1 MSEFTLIEASNGAK
15 PKVVGVAY
23 SGGKMSLPGWRHPVV
38 VDLAGMEIPESVP
51 LLTNH
56 ENKTD
61 SRIGLISAAV
71 RNNVLEITGEIVS
84 DSKDAADIIA
94 QGKAGAD
101 WQLSI
106 GADVKE
112 CELVKGNREVNGQEV
127 EGPFYHI
134 KKSTLREVSV
144 VAVGA
149 DAHTNMKV
157 NAKFNLVNQEGEAM
171 NNKSETKSVSAV
183 SAPNANDA
191 VPPEK
196 KPEPEQKPGNPANKP
211 GEPEKKPD
219 NAEKKPGQA
228 AAEATPPA
236 IQASAG
242 DVAATAREAAQN
254 AVKAERERIS
264 AIQAICDGEF
274 PEIEREAIAGGWTPE
289 VVTKKVLETIRAER
303 PAANVNIS
311 VKTAPE
317 GGELRKTIEAAMCL
331 RVGVSADQLE
341 KSYGAKTVEA
351 GMAEMDMPL
360 KQLLIECMK
369 LDGIPY
375 SRGFDNETIRAAF
388 SSVSLPGILSNVAN
402 KKLLQSYEAQPIIA
416 MKLCSTGDL
425 NDFKENDRFRLTDV
439 GDLLP
444 IAADGEIKV
453 YAISEHIEYA
463 GVHSGDA
470 TIQFPPQ
477 KLYVETMRRIKK
489 VSQQIAK
496 ALKIS
501 GPFNIQFLA
510 KDNDIKVIECNLRA
524 SRSFPFVSKVLKI
537 NFIDLATRIMLG
549 LHVEKPA
556 KNAFDLDYV
565 GIKASQFSFS
575 RLQGAD
581 PVLGVDM
588 SSTGEVGCIGVDTS
602 EAILKSMLAV
612 GLRIP
617 AKGVLLSTGGPKQ
630 KADMLEAARML
641 HAKGLPIYATGGTYR
656 YLIDNGIPC
665 VRVYWPSET
674 DRQPQ
679 ALELLHNKQVDLVV
693 NIPKDLTPTE
703 LGNGHR
709 IRRAAIDLNISLL
722 TNARLASAFIR
733 AFTTLSPDDI
743 EIVPWDEY

>member
-1 MSEFTLIEASNGAK
+1 MSELTLIEASNGAK

-71 RNNVLEITGEIVS
+71 RNNALEITGEIVS
-84 DSKDAADIIA
+84 DSRDAADIIA

-112 CELVKGNREVNGQEV
+112 CELVKGSREVNGQEV

-183 SAPNANDA
+183 SAPNDA

-196 KPEPEQKPGNPANKP
+196 KPEPEQKPGEPANKP

-219 NAEKKPGQA
+219 NAEKKTGQA

-289 VVTKKVLETIRAER
+289 GVTKKVLETIRAER

-444 IAADGEIKV
+444 IAADGEIKDGGL
-453 YAISEHIEYA
+453 IEE
-463 GVHSGDA
+463 S
-470 TIQFPPQ
+470 
-477 KLYVETMRRIKK
+477 
-489 VSQQIAK
+489 
-496 ALKIS
+496 
-501 GPFNIQFLA
+501 
-510 KDNDIKVIECNLRA
+510 
-524 SRSFPFVSKVLKI
+524 
-537 NFIDLATRIMLG
+537 
-549 LHVEKPA
+549 A
-556 KNAFDLDYV
+556 KNQLDTYGKKFCLTRKMIINDDLGAFMKVPTAMGNRAARLIDQL
-565 GIKASQFSFS
+565 FFS
-575 RLQGAD
+575 RLLSNPAQADGKALFSTNHKNLLSGASSALSSDSLKKAIQLFLDQVDADGQPISVEPKYLLVPTALKHLAIELTQGATLIMSGTDNAVRPALNVLSDENLQVISSPYLGNSAYEGSSQTGWYLFGD
-581 PVLGVDM
+581 PKTVDTWEIGFLKGKRTPTVERGETDFNTLGLWFRVYFDLGVREQDHRGM
-588 SSTGEVGCIGVDTS
+588 V
-602 EAILKSMLAV
+602 
-612 GLRIP
+612 
-617 AKGVLLSTGGPKQ
+617 
-630 KADMLEAARML
+630 KANGAA
-641 HAKGLPIYATGGTYR
+641 
-656 YLIDNGIPC
+656 
-665 VRVYWPSET
+665 
-674 DRQPQ
+674 
-679 ALELLHNKQVDLVV
+679 
-693 NIPKDLTPTE
+693 
-703 LGNGHR
+703 
-709 IRRAAIDLNISLL
+709 
-722 TNARLASAFIR
+722 
-733 AFTTLSPDDI
+733 
-743 EIVPWDEY
+743 

>member
-38 VDLAGMEIPESVP
+38 VDLAGMELPESVP

-112 CELVKGNREVNGQEV
+112 CELVKGSREVNGQEV

-183 SAPNANDA
+183 SAPNDA
-191 VPPEK
+191 APPEK
-196 KPEPEQKPGNPANKP
+196 KPEPEQKPGNPANKPGEPANKP

-444 IAADGEIKV
+444 IAADGEIKDGGL
-453 YAISEHIEYA
+453 IEE
-463 GVHSGDA
+463 S
-470 TIQFPPQ
+470 
-477 KLYVETMRRIKK
+477 
-489 VSQQIAK
+489 
-496 ALKIS
+496 
-501 GPFNIQFLA
+501 
-510 KDNDIKVIECNLRA
+510 
-524 SRSFPFVSKVLKI
+524 
-537 NFIDLATRIMLG
+537 
-549 LHVEKPA
+549 A
-556 KNAFDLDYV
+556 KNQLDTYGKKFCLTRKMIINDDLGAFMKVPTAMGNRAARLIDQL
-565 GIKASQFSFS
+565 FFS
-575 RLQGAD
+575 RLLSNPAQADGKALFSTNHKNLLSGASSALSSDSLKKAIQLFLDQVDADGQPISVEPKYLLVPTALKHLAIELTQGATLIMSGTDNAVRPALNVLSDENLQVISSPYLGNSAYEGSSQTGWYLFGD
-581 PVLGVDM
+581 PKTVDTWEIGFLKGKRTPTVERGETDFNTLGLWFRVYFDLGVREQDHRGM
-588 SSTGEVGCIGVDTS
+588 V
-602 EAILKSMLAV
+602 
-612 GLRIP
+612 
-617 AKGVLLSTGGPKQ
+617 
-630 KADMLEAARML
+630 KANGAA
-641 HAKGLPIYATGGTYR
+641 
-656 YLIDNGIPC
+656 
-665 VRVYWPSET
+665 
-674 DRQPQ
+674 
-679 ALELLHNKQVDLVV
+679 
-693 NIPKDLTPTE
+693 
-703 LGNGHR
+703 
-709 IRRAAIDLNISLL
+709 
-722 TNARLASAFIR
+722 
-733 AFTTLSPDDI
+733 
-743 EIVPWDEY
+743 

>member
-23 SGGKMSLPGWRHPVV
+23 SGGKMNLPGWRHPVV

-71 RNNVLEITGEIVS
+71 RNNALEITGEIVS

-112 CELVKGNREVNGQEV
+112 CELVKGSREVNGQEV

-183 SAPNANDA
+183 SAPNDA

-196 KPEPEQKPGNPANKP
+196 KPEPEQKPGNPANKAGEPTNKP

-444 IAADGEIKV
+444 IAADGEIKDGGL
-453 YAISEHIEYA
+453 IEE
-463 GVHSGDA
+463 S
-470 TIQFPPQ
+470 
-477 KLYVETMRRIKK
+477 
-489 VSQQIAK
+489 
-496 ALKIS
+496 
-501 GPFNIQFLA
+501 
-510 KDNDIKVIECNLRA
+510 
-524 SRSFPFVSKVLKI
+524 
-537 NFIDLATRIMLG
+537 
-549 LHVEKPA
+549 A
-556 KNAFDLDYV
+556 KNQLDTYGKKFCLTRKMIINDDLGAFMKVPTAMGNRAARLIDQL
-565 GIKASQFSFS
+565 FFS
-575 RLQGAD
+575 RLLSNPAQADGKALFSTNHKNLLSGASSALSSDSLKKAIQLFLDQVDADGQPISVEPKYLLVPTALKHLAIELTQGATLIMSGTDNAVRPALNVLSDENLQVISSPYLGNSAYEGSSQTGWYLFGD
-581 PVLGVDM
+581 PKTVDTWEIGFLKGKRTPTVERGETDFNTLGLWFRVYFDLGVREQDHRGM
-588 SSTGEVGCIGVDTS
+588 V
-602 EAILKSMLAV
+602 
-612 GLRIP
+612 
-617 AKGVLLSTGGPKQ
+617 
-630 KADMLEAARML
+630 KANGAA
-641 HAKGLPIYATGGTYR
+641 
-656 YLIDNGIPC
+656 
-665 VRVYWPSET
+665 
-674 DRQPQ
+674 
-679 ALELLHNKQVDLVV
+679 
-693 NIPKDLTPTE
+693 
-703 LGNGHR
+703 
-709 IRRAAIDLNISLL
+709 
-722 TNARLASAFIR
+722 
-733 AFTTLSPDDI
+733 
-743 EIVPWDEY
+743 

>member
-1 MSEFTLIEASNGAK
+1 MSELTLVEASNGAK

-61 SRIGLISAAV
+61 SRIGVISAAV

-112 CELVKGNREVNGQEV
+112 CELVKGSREVNGQEI

-157 NAKFNLVNQEGEAM
+157 NAKFNLVNLEGETM

-183 SAPNANDA
+183 SAPNDA
-191 VPPEK
+191 APPEK
-196 KPEPEQKPGNPANKP
+196 KPETEQKPGNPANKPGEPANKP

-375 SRGFDNETIRAAF
+375 NRGFDNETIRAAF

-444 IAADGEIKV
+444 IAADGEIKDGGL
-453 YAISEHIEYA
+453 IEE
-463 GVHSGDA
+463 S
-470 TIQFPPQ
+470 
-477 KLYVETMRRIKK
+477 
-489 VSQQIAK
+489 
-496 ALKIS
+496 
-501 GPFNIQFLA
+501 
-510 KDNDIKVIECNLRA
+510 
-524 SRSFPFVSKVLKI
+524 
-537 NFIDLATRIMLG
+537 
-549 LHVEKPA
+549 A
-556 KNAFDLDYV
+556 KNQLDTYGKKFCLTRKMIINDDLGAFMKVPTAMGNRAARLIDQL
-565 GIKASQFSFS
+565 FFS
-575 RLQGAD
+575 RLLSNPAQADGKALFSTNHKNLLSGAGSALSSDSLKKAIQLFLDQVDADGQPISVEPKYLLVPTALKHLAIELTQGATLIMSGTDNAVRPALNVLSDENLQVISSPYLGNSAYEGSSQTGWYLFGD
-581 PVLGVDM
+581 PKTVDTWEIGFLKGKRTPTVERGETDFNTLGLWFRVYFDLGVREQDHRGM
-588 SSTGEVGCIGVDTS
+588 V
-602 EAILKSMLAV
+602 
-612 GLRIP
+612 
-617 AKGVLLSTGGPKQ
+617 
-630 KADMLEAARML
+630 KANGAA
-641 HAKGLPIYATGGTYR
+641 
-656 YLIDNGIPC
+656 
-665 VRVYWPSET
+665 
-674 DRQPQ
+674 
-679 ALELLHNKQVDLVV
+679 
-693 NIPKDLTPTE
+693 
-703 LGNGHR
+703 
-709 IRRAAIDLNISLL
+709 
-722 TNARLASAFIR
+722 
-733 AFTTLSPDDI
+733 
-743 EIVPWDEY
+743 

>member
-112 CELVKGNREVNGQEV
+112 CELVKGSREVNGQEV

-183 SAPNANDA
+183 SAPNDA

-196 KPEPEQKPGNPANKP
+196 KPEPEQKPGNPTNKP

-341 KSYGAKTVEA
+341 KSYGARTVEA

-444 IAADGEIKV
+444 IAADGEIKDGGL
-453 YAISEHIEYA
+453 IEE
-463 GVHSGDA
+463 S
-470 TIQFPPQ
+470 
-477 KLYVETMRRIKK
+477 
-489 VSQQIAK
+489 
-496 ALKIS
+496 
-501 GPFNIQFLA
+501 
-510 KDNDIKVIECNLRA
+510 
-524 SRSFPFVSKVLKI
+524 
-537 NFIDLATRIMLG
+537 
-549 LHVEKPA
+549 A
-556 KNAFDLDYV
+556 KNQLDTYGKKFCLTRKMIINDDLSSFMKVPTAMGNRAARLID
-565 GIKASQFSFS
+565 QLFFS
-575 RLQGAD
+575 RLLSNPAQADGKALFSTNHKNLLSGASSALSSDSLKKAIQLFLDQVDADGQPISVEPKYLLVPTALKHLAIELTQGATLIMSGTDNVVRPALNVLSDENLQVISSPYLGNSAYEGSSQTGWYLFGD
-581 PVLGVDM
+581 PKTVDTWEIGFLKGKRTPTVERGETDFNTLGLWFRVYFDLGVREQDHRGM
-588 SSTGEVGCIGVDTS
+588 V
-602 EAILKSMLAV
+602 
-612 GLRIP
+612 
-617 AKGVLLSTGGPKQ
+617 
-630 KADMLEAARML
+630 KANGAA
-641 HAKGLPIYATGGTYR
+641 
-656 YLIDNGIPC
+656 
-665 VRVYWPSET
+665 
-674 DRQPQ
+674 
-679 ALELLHNKQVDLVV
+679 
-693 NIPKDLTPTE
+693 
-703 LGNGHR
+703 
-709 IRRAAIDLNISLL
+709 
-722 TNARLASAFIR
+722 
-733 AFTTLSPDDI
+733 
-743 EIVPWDEY
+743 

>member
-23 SGGKMSLPGWRHPVV
+23 SGGKMNLPGWRHPVV

-84 DSKDAADIIA
+84 DSRDAADIIA

-112 CELVKGNREVNGQEV
+112 CELVKGSREVNGQEV

-183 SAPNANDA
+183 STPNANDA

-196 KPEPEQKPGNPANKP
+196 KPEPEQKPGNPANKAGEPANKP

-289 VVTKKVLETIRAER
+289 VVTKKVLEMIRAER

-341 KSYGAKTVEA
+341 KSYGAQTVEA

-444 IAADGEIKV
+444 IAADGEIKDGGL
-453 YAISEHIEYA
+453 IEE
-463 GVHSGDA
+463 S
-470 TIQFPPQ
+470 
-477 KLYVETMRRIKK
+477 
-489 VSQQIAK
+489 
-496 ALKIS
+496 
-501 GPFNIQFLA
+501 
-510 KDNDIKVIECNLRA
+510 
-524 SRSFPFVSKVLKI
+524 
-537 NFIDLATRIMLG
+537 
-549 LHVEKPA
+549 A
-556 KNAFDLDYV
+556 KNQLDTYGKKFCLTRKMIINDDLGAFMKVPTAMGNRAARLIDQL
-565 GIKASQFSFS
+565 FFS
-575 RLQGAD
+575 RLLSNPAQADGKALFSTNHKNLLSGASSALSSDSLKKAIQLFLDQVDADGQPISVDPKYLLVPTALKHLAIELTQGATLIMSGTDNAVRPALNVLSDENLQVISSPYLGNSAYEGSSQTGWYLFGD
-581 PVLGVDM
+581 PKTVDTWEIGFLKGKRTPTVERGETDFNTLGLWFRVYFDLGVREQDHRGM
-588 SSTGEVGCIGVDTS
+588 V
-602 EAILKSMLAV
+602 
-612 GLRIP
+612 
-617 AKGVLLSTGGPKQ
+617 
-630 KADMLEAARML
+630 KANGAA
-641 HAKGLPIYATGGTYR
+641 
-656 YLIDNGIPC
+656 
-665 VRVYWPSET
+665 
-674 DRQPQ
+674 
-679 ALELLHNKQVDLVV
+679 
-693 NIPKDLTPTE
+693 
-703 LGNGHR
+703 
-709 IRRAAIDLNISLL
+709 
-722 TNARLASAFIR
+722 
-733 AFTTLSPDDI
+733 
-743 EIVPWDEY
+743 

>member
-23 SGGKMSLPGWRHPVV
+23 SGGKMNLPGWRHPVV

-71 RNNVLEITGEIVS
+71 RNNTLEITGEIVS
-84 DSKDAADIIA
+84 DSRDAADIIA

-112 CELVKGNREVNGQEV
+112 CELVKGSREVNGQEV

-183 SAPNANDA
+183 STPNANDA

-196 KPEPEQKPGNPANKP
+196 KPEPEQKPGNPANKPGEPANKP

-444 IAADGEIKV
+444 IAADGEIKDGGL
-453 YAISEHIEYA
+453 IEE
-463 GVHSGDA
+463 S
-470 TIQFPPQ
+470 
-477 KLYVETMRRIKK
+477 
-489 VSQQIAK
+489 
-496 ALKIS
+496 
-501 GPFNIQFLA
+501 
-510 KDNDIKVIECNLRA
+510 
-524 SRSFPFVSKVLKI
+524 
-537 NFIDLATRIMLG
+537 
-549 LHVEKPA
+549 A
-556 KNAFDLDYV
+556 KNQLDTYGKKFCLTRKMIINDDLGAFMKVPTAMGNRAARLIDQL
-565 GIKASQFSFS
+565 FFS
-575 RLQGAD
+575 RLLSNPAQADGKALFSTNHKNLLSGATSALSADSLKKAIQLFLDQVDADGQPISVEPKYLLVPTALKHLAIELTQGATLIMSGTDNAVRPALNVLSDENLQVISSPYLGNSAYEGSSQTGWYLFGD
-581 PVLGVDM
+581 PKTVDTWEIGFLKGKRTPTVERGETDFNTLGLWFRVYFDLGVREQDHRGM
-588 SSTGEVGCIGVDTS
+588 V
-602 EAILKSMLAV
+602 
-612 GLRIP
+612 
-617 AKGVLLSTGGPKQ
+617 
-630 KADMLEAARML
+630 KANGAA
-641 HAKGLPIYATGGTYR
+641 
-656 YLIDNGIPC
+656 
-665 VRVYWPSET
+665 
-674 DRQPQ
+674 
-679 ALELLHNKQVDLVV
+679 
-693 NIPKDLTPTE
+693 
-703 LGNGHR
+703 
-709 IRRAAIDLNISLL
+709 
-722 TNARLASAFIR
+722 
-733 AFTTLSPDDI
+733 
-743 EIVPWDEY
+743 

>member
-23 SGGKMSLPGWRHPVV
+23 SGGKMNLPGWRHPVV

-61 SRIGLISAAV
+61 SRIGIISAAV

-84 DSKDAADIIA
+84 DSRDAADIIA

-112 CELVKGNREVNGQEV
+112 CELVKGSREVNGQEV

-183 SAPNANDA
+183 SAPNDA
-191 VPPEK
+191 AHPEK

-341 KSYGAKTVEA
+341 KSYGARTVEA

-444 IAADGEIKV
+444 IAADGEIKDGGL
-453 YAISEHIEYA
+453 IEE
-463 GVHSGDA
+463 S
-470 TIQFPPQ
+470 
-477 KLYVETMRRIKK
+477 
-489 VSQQIAK
+489 
-496 ALKIS
+496 
-501 GPFNIQFLA
+501 
-510 KDNDIKVIECNLRA
+510 
-524 SRSFPFVSKVLKI
+524 
-537 NFIDLATRIMLG
+537 
-549 LHVEKPA
+549 A
-556 KNAFDLDYV
+556 KNQLDTYGKKFCLTRKMIINDDLGAFMKVPTAMGNRAARLIDQL
-565 GIKASQFSFS
+565 FFS
-575 RLQGAD
+575 RLLSNPAQADGKALFSTNHKNLLSGASSALSSDSLKKAIQLFLDQVDADGQPISVEPKYLLVPTALKHLAIELTQGATLIMSGTDNAVRPALNVLSDENLQVISSPYLGNSAYEGSSQTGWYLFGD
-581 PVLGVDM
+581 PKTVDTWEIGFLKGKRTPTVERGETDFNTLGLWFRVYFDLGVREQDHRGM
-588 SSTGEVGCIGVDTS
+588 V
-602 EAILKSMLAV
+602 
-612 GLRIP
+612 
-617 AKGVLLSTGGPKQ
+617 
-630 KADMLEAARML
+630 KANGAA
-641 HAKGLPIYATGGTYR
+641 
-656 YLIDNGIPC
+656 
-665 VRVYWPSET
+665 
-674 DRQPQ
+674 
-679 ALELLHNKQVDLVV
+679 
-693 NIPKDLTPTE
+693 
-703 LGNGHR
+703 
-709 IRRAAIDLNISLL
+709 
-722 TNARLASAFIR
+722 
-733 AFTTLSPDDI
+733 
-743 EIVPWDEY
+743 

>member
-1 MSEFTLIEASNGAK
+1 MSELTLIEASNGAK

-71 RNNVLEITGEIVS
+71 RNNALEITGEIVS
-84 DSKDAADIIA
+84 DSRDAADIIA

-112 CELVKGNREVNGQEV
+112 CELVKGSREVNGQEV

-157 NAKFNLVNQEGEAM
+157 NAKFNLVNQEGETM

-183 SAPNANDA
+183 STPNDA
-191 VPPEK
+191 APPEK
-196 KPEPEQKPGNPANKP
+196 KPEPEQKPGEPANKP

-219 NAEKKPGQA
+219 NAEKTPGQA

-444 IAADGEIKV
+444 IAADGEIKDGGL
-453 YAISEHIEYA
+453 IEE
-463 GVHSGDA
+463 S
-470 TIQFPPQ
+470 
-477 KLYVETMRRIKK
+477 
-489 VSQQIAK
+489 
-496 ALKIS
+496 
-501 GPFNIQFLA
+501 
-510 KDNDIKVIECNLRA
+510 
-524 SRSFPFVSKVLKI
+524 
-537 NFIDLATRIMLG
+537 
-549 LHVEKPA
+549 A
-556 KNAFDLDYV
+556 KNQLDTYGKKFCLTRKMIINDDLGAFMKVPTAMGNRAARLIDQL
-565 GIKASQFSFS
+565 FFS
-575 RLQGAD
+575 RLLSNPAQADGKALFSTNHKNLLSGASSALSSDSLKKAIQLFLDQVDADGQPISVEPKYLLVPTALKHLAIELTQGATLIMSGTDNAVRPALNVLSDENLQVISSPYLGNSAYEGSSQTGWYLFGD
-581 PVLGVDM
+581 PKTVDTWEIGFLKGKRTPTVERGETDFNTLGLWFRVYFDLGVREQDHRGM
-588 SSTGEVGCIGVDTS
+588 V
-602 EAILKSMLAV
+602 
-612 GLRIP
+612 
-617 AKGVLLSTGGPKQ
+617 
-630 KADMLEAARML
+630 KANGAA
-641 HAKGLPIYATGGTYR
+641 
-656 YLIDNGIPC
+656 
-665 VRVYWPSET
+665 
-674 DRQPQ
+674 
-679 ALELLHNKQVDLVV
+679 
-693 NIPKDLTPTE
+693 
-703 LGNGHR
+703 
-709 IRRAAIDLNISLL
+709 
-722 TNARLASAFIR
+722 
-733 AFTTLSPDDI
+733 
-743 EIVPWDEY
+743 

>member
-23 SGGKMSLPGWRHPVV
+23 SGGKMNLPGWRHPVV

-71 RNNVLEITGEIVS
+71 RNNALEITGEIVS
-84 DSKDAADIIA
+84 DSRDAADIIA

-112 CELVKGNREVNGQEV
+112 CELVKGSREVNGQEV

-183 SAPNANDA
+183 SAPNDA

-196 KPEPEQKPGNPANKP
+196 KPEPEQKPGEPANKP

-219 NAEKKPGQA
+219 NAEKTPGQA

-444 IAADGEIKV
+444 IAADGEIKDGGL
-453 YAISEHIEYA
+453 IEE
-463 GVHSGDA
+463 S
-470 TIQFPPQ
+470 
-477 KLYVETMRRIKK
+477 
-489 VSQQIAK
+489 
-496 ALKIS
+496 
-501 GPFNIQFLA
+501 
-510 KDNDIKVIECNLRA
+510 
-524 SRSFPFVSKVLKI
+524 
-537 NFIDLATRIMLG
+537 
-549 LHVEKPA
+549 A
-556 KNAFDLDYV
+556 KNQLDTYGKKFCLTRKMIINDDLGAFMKVPTAMGNRAARLIDQL
-565 GIKASQFSFS
+565 FFS
-575 RLQGAD
+575 RLLSNPAQAD
-581 PVLGVDM
+581 GTLPG
-588 SSTGEVGCIGVDTS
+588 SGGCRRS
-602 EAILKSMLAV
+602 
-612 GLRIP
+612 
-617 AKGVLLSTGGPKQ
+617 
-630 KADMLEAARML
+630 ADL
-641 HAKGLPIYATGGTYR
+641 GGTEISAGSDCAQASR
-656 YLIDNGIPC
+656 D
-665 VRVYWPSET
+665 RT
-674 DRQPQ
+674 DAGGDPHHERHGQRGSSG
-679 ALELLHNKQVDLVV
+679 AEC
-693 NIPKDLTPTE
+693 
-703 LGNGHR
+703 
-709 IRRAAIDLNISLL
+709 
-722 TNARLASAFIR
+722 AFR
-733 AFTTLSPDDI
+733 
-743 EIVPWDEY
+743 